1 MADIWFM
8 ETGNLRGNCKTAR
21 EMLGNGYPEM
31 WFFEVKCTY
40 IIFNLSSNLKSTIC
54 NVKSDP

>member
-1 MADIWFM
+1 M